1 MKHSR
6 IDFSNL
12 SLWLTNE
19 RVDELIPYLTSS
31 QISDAA
37 KFKLEAKKHDFLR
50 SRALVNFASGVICE
64 HIPRSEEV
72 LKHGNYFTSISHKD
86 PYCAVLASETKSLL
100 GVDIE
105 LLGCDRSA
113 LRKKVLSPAE
123 MDTFA
128 ESDLP
133 AVYAFSFKEAVFKCL
148 NTTHSEVKYFH
159 QCKIVSFKDSKFI
172 AQIVTPS
179 LISLEILGRAFHLTS
194 SSGEYILTVA
204 YC

>member
-19 RVDELIPYLTSS
+19 RVDKLVPYLTSS
-31 QISDAA
+31 QIFDSE
-37 KFKLEAKKHDFLR
+37 KIKLEAKKHDFLR

-64 HIPRSEEV
+64 HIPRSKQV
-72 LKHGNYFTSISHKD
+72 VKHGNYFISLSHKD
-86 PYCAVLASETKSLL
+86 PFCAVLASEARSFL

-105 LLGCDRSA
+105 LLGRHSST

-123 MDTFA
+123 MDIFT
-128 ESDLP
+128 EGDLP
-133 AVYAFSFKEAVFKCL
+133 SVYAFSFKEAVFKCL
-148 NTTHSEVKYFH
+148 NSAHPEVKYFH
-159 QCKIVSFKDSKFI
+159 QCKIESFKDSKFVG
-172 AQIVTPS
+172 QIVTPS
-179 LISLEILGRAFHLTS
+179 LKSLEILGRAFHLTS
-194 SSGEYILTVA
+194 FSGEYIVTIA